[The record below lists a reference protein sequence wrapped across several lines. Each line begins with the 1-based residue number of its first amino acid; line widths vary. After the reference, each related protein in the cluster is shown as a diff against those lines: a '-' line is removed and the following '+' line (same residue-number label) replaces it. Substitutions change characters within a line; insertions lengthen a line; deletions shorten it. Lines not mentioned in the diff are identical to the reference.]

1 MNRLLL
7 SQSNALKLV
16 SNQFPKMFSQS
27 APLQRSAVIFD
38 MGGVLIDSPV
48 NAFRRYE
55 EQFRVPDNSIT
66 ELVFDGENSGKFI
79 SNIR

>member
-16 SNQFPKMFSQS
+16 SNLFPKMFSQS

-48 NAFRRYE
+48 NTFRRYE